1 MRTPAAPFYA
11 WPMDTQHID
20 TVVVGA
26 GQAGL
31 SMGYHLKRRGVPH
44 VILDA
49 NARVGDPWRKRW
61 DSLRLFTPARFD
73 SLDGRPFPAH
83 PHAFPT
89 KDEMADYLEDY
100 ARHFDLPVVSN
111 TRVERLSRQ
120 GDGFLVVAGGRRF
133 EAAHVVVAM
142 ANHQQPRV
150 PSFAPELNPDIVQM
164 HSAEYRNP
172 SQLRPGPVL
181 IVGAGNSGS
190 ELAKEAVRAGH
201 ETTMAGRDVGQI
213 PFRIAG
219 LAGRLILVRLVLRGV
234 FYRVLTIDTPLGRRV
249 RPKILHGGGPLIRVR
264 RTDLKA
270 MGVACAPKVAGVR
283 NGLPQLADGRVL
295 DVTNVIWCTGYH
307 PGFSWIDLPVFDSY
321 GEPLHEGGVVPS
333 EPGLY
338 FVGLHFLYALS
349 SEMVHGVGRDARRIA
364 DRIASC
370 RRADLK
376 VRRMRRPASSGR
388 RSKAGG
394 ARLRPSPLND
404 PCRGNQRGTDAVVS
418 DDDAVSV
425 SMKICPRTKLR
436 VCFRASLPQFQQLLH

>member
-1 MRTPAAPFYA
+1 MTSEH
-11 WPMDTQHID
+11 TTEHID

-31 SMGYHLKRRGVPH
+31 SVGYHLKRRGVPC

-49 NARVGDPWRKRW
+49 NARVGDPWRQRW
-61 DSLRLFTPARFD
+61 DSLRLFTPARYD
-73 SLDGRPFPAH
+73 SLDGRPFPAD
-83 PHAFPT
+83 PQYFPT

-100 ARHFDLPVVSN
+100 ARHFDLPVLSS

-142 ANHQQPRV
+142 ANHQKPRV
-150 PSFAPELNPDIVQM
+150 PSFASELSADIVQI
-164 HSAEYRNP
+164 HSSEYRNP

-190 ELAKEAVRAGH
+190 ELAKESVRAGH
-201 ETTMAGRDVGQI
+201 ETTLAGRDVGQI

-219 LAGRLILVRLVLRGV
+219 LAGRLLLVRVVLRGV
-234 FYRVLTIDTPLGRRV
+234 FYRVLTIDTPIGRRV

-264 RTDLKA
+264 RRDLRA
-270 MGVACAPKVAGVR
+270 MGVACAPKVAGLR
-283 NGLPQLADGRVL
+283 NGLPQLEDGRVL
-295 DVTNVIWCTGYH
+295 DVKNVIWCTGYH
-307 PGFSWIDLPVFDSY
+307 PGFSWIDLPVFDEY
-321 GEPLHEGGVVPS
+321 GEPRHVGGDVPS

-364 DRIASC
+364 DRLARDHSV
-370 RRADLK
+370 RMAHPR
-376 VRRMRRPASSGR
+376 VRRQGAA
-388 RSKAGG
+388 AG
-394 ARLRPSPLND
+394 A
-404 PCRGNQRGTDAVVS
+404 A
-418 DDDAVSV
+418 
-425 SMKICPRTKLR
+425 
-436 VCFRASLPQFQQLLH
+436 